1 MIRFVLCISLF
12 TAIIGQIAAQST
24 AYVIH
29 VGPSLGVQKWDNSFE
44 RQILYKYHAALSIES
59 VNNEND
65 NSSIYAQL
73 GYHVRGSATR
83 FRFFFQGGGIQ
94 TFSQEFQFNNLSLVL
109 GAKMKKPL
117 GARGKY
123 FYFGGL
129 RGDYNLSTNLNDL
142 DQNNNPYA
150 AIYYPQPGFVN
161 KWTAGLSFGGGI
173 ELPFSELV
181 GCQFML
187 SAHPDFLLQYRQPSI
202 PNVIDPLNPGQNI
215 TIPERRIRNLTIEL
229 SVGLRL
235 LRKVVYE

>member
-1 MIRFVLCISLF
+1 MALF
-12 TAIIGQIAAQST
+12 
-24 AYVIH
+24 
-29 VGPSLGVQKWDNSFE
+29 
-44 RQILYKYHAALSIES
+44 KYHGALSIES

-65 NSSIYAQL
+65 NSSLFAQI

-94 TFSQEFQFNNLSLVL
+94 TFSQEFQFHNLSLIL
-109 GAKMKKPL
+109 GAKIKKPF
-117 GARGKY
+117 GERGKY

-129 RGDYNLSTNLNDL
+129 RGDYNLKTNLSEL
-142 DQNNNPYA
+142 SPNNPYA
-150 AIYYPQPGFVN
+150 ALYYPQPGFVN

-173 ELPFSELV
+173 ELPFSDLV
-181 GCQFML
+181 GIQLML
-187 SAHPDFLLQYRQPSI
+187 SAHPDFLLQYRQPAI

-215 TIPERRIRNLTIEL
+215 TIQERRIRNLTIEL